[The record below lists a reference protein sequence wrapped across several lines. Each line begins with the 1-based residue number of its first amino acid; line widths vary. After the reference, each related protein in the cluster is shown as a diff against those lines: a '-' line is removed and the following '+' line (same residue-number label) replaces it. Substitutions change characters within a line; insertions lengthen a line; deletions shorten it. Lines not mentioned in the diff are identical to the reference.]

1 MPISI
6 ARGRDRLKPRALS
19 LHSAAMLLLVELLLI
34 FAALGL
40 GAVGVVKTVDCVLDE
55 QASIFSLSVL
65 LMPHDPPP
73 ALRARFSSGCIEKR
87 RDAPVRRA

>member
-65 LMPHDPPP
+65 LMPHD
-73 ALRARFSSGCIEKR
+73 RFSSGCIEKR